1 MKITSNECPYCKFDL
16 TDEVDTSYKL
26 SPAGTA
32 IEPTEFKYKCP
43 SCHKE
48 LYVKV
53 KPVINFQ
60 IEKLDDQED
69 LENGKKQGVHANNFK
84 QDKQDFSGD
93 Y

>member
-16 TDEVDTSYKL
+16 TDEVDTSYRL

-32 IEPTEFKYKCP
+32 IESTEFKYTCP
-43 SCHKE
+43 GCHKD

-53 KPVINFQ
+53 EPVINFQ
-60 IEKLDDQED
+60 IKKLDNQEVV
-69 LENGKKQGVHANNFK
+69 ENQGAHANNFK
-84 QDKQDFSGD
+84 LNKQDFSGD